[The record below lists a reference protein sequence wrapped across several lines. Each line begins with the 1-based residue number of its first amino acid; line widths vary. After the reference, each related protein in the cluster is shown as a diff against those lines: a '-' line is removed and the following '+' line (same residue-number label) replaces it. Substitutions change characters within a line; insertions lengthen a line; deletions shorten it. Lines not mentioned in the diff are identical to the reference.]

1 MRKSKQRKQTR
12 RKDTKAMISRK
23 NKIKHDIKKANKEA
37 RLAEQ
42 ARLAK
47 EQEAVNIDT

>member
-23 NKIKHDIKKANKEA
+23 NKIKHDIKKANKAA
-37 RLAEQ
+37 RLAEPAQ
-42 ARLAK
+42 LAK
-47 EQEAVNIDT
+47 EQEAGNIED